1 MTTRRYPNPFSG
13 RPKPVELTS
22 HFLLSPMVFL
32 KLVGLPPRVIWQ
44 ELGVESGMKSI
55 EYHLKRGQEPPERLA
70 EKVLSAFPEFVQ
82 AELSKLKAK
91 DNKVQNE
98 GAAGSDE
105 TWRPWATYLRGRFK
119 DVPASQ
125 YPYASQY
132 LLALERAL
140 VRPGCL
146 LREQQYEAA
155 ASAMLASDVLR
166 EVLSPEMTE
175 ALRVV
180 KSKKHLAFV
189 QAAIAIEVALS
200 HVGAWAASLAAEGR
214 PALQNDV
221 LSLVAGSPAEETTPL
236 QVFFG
241 LLLRDA
247 GGRSQV
253 DFANFLMEQEV
264 PVDLRTLQRWRAG
277 KTMPEETHIRL
288 IARVLRPSCPDH
300 VLDLYF
306 VVRYLTLLGYAS
318 EVLLNQL
325 LPHMETPGAASVFAP
340 WPAFPFNCES
350 FTDWLSK
357 RYPVWFDYHN
367 NQIASGV
374 SPLELERRTQNS

>member
-1 MTTRRYPNPFSG
+1 
-13 RPKPVELTS
+13 
-22 HFLLSPMVFL
+22 MVFL

-70 EKVLSAFPEFVQ
+70 EKVLSAFPESVQ

-91 DNKVQNE
+91 DKKVQKE
-98 GAAGSDE
+98 GVAESDE
-105 TWRPWATYLRGRFK
+105 IWRPWATFLRGRFK
-119 DVPASQ
+119 GVPASQ

-166 EVLSPEMTE
+166 EVLSPEMVE
-175 ALRVV
+175 ALRAV
-180 KSKKHLAFV
+180 KSKKYLAFV

-200 HVGAWAASLAAEGR
+200 HVGAWASSLAVEG
-214 PALQNDV
+214 PAIQNDV
-221 LSLVAGSPAEETTPL
+221 LSLVAGNSAEEATPL
-236 QVFFG
+236 QAFFG

-247 GGRSQV
+247 GVSSQV
-253 DFANFLMEQEV
+253 DFANFLMEQKV

-306 VVRYLTLLGYAS
+306 VVRYLTLLGHVS
-318 EVLLNQL
+318 EMLVNQM
-325 LPHMETPGAASVFAP
+325 LPHMDMPGAASVFAP
-340 WPAFPFNCES
+340 WPAFPFKCVS
-350 FTDWLSK
+350 FTDWLRQ
-357 RYPVWFDYHN
+357 RYPEWFDYHS